1 MKVTLFDFQEDA
13 LTDLHKKLGQA
24 RDYASSDNPQVISF
38 SAPTGA
44 GKTVVMTALFEDLLF
59 GTAELAPQPDA
70 VVLWLS
76 DMPELNE
83 QTRLKIEAQYMNMLP
98 YLATI
103 LVLVVISSDRRRL
116 QSNAPASLG
125 KPFYAAS

>member
-70 VVLWLS
+70 VVS
-76 DMPELNE
+76 
-83 QTRLKIEAQYMNMLP
+83 RSA
-98 YLATI
+98 
-103 LVLVVISSDRRRL
+103 SS
-116 QSNAPASLG
+116 QASTSNQRAFEPASG
-125 KPFYAAS
+125 KVTTVRQTPPQEIDAPMSIVAGS